1 MEKED
6 KKRIYA
12 NYLEALVKRRLS
24 IRRRRSLEIK
34 RGGVHRDERLL
45 ELQNEWDRIDVLW
58 KKAVET
64 GNTPGTSSIV
74 NETESN
80 DAQLGGAGG
89 IEDESAGSSAS
100 VGTSQRGGA
109 SGDERATTSQ
119 DVFVSNVAHNSGGED
134 ERATTSHDADERPE
148 IITYIQNFRGR
159 HTVRKYSVPSTYNR
173 ELRMYLHAYRDYFID
188 QMRDMYDRSP
198 LAMSLRIHPIIVIRT
213 LRQNISG
220 DDQNGQFVINLAFE
234 LVSEEEISEVFDRWV
249 GTILERYDTE
259 LQDQEGSLWIIDQ
272 IESFSIEY
280 VKVEFRVQVGLY
292 VAYPKKLRG
301 SQYVFNPEIN
311 DGLCVLRAFAAY
323 QCHKKNMSWKNIRRA
338 VNTKKGCLNHAKSSI
353 DDFPITRDKL
363 GILEKENK
371 VSLYVYQ
378 LRKDQGGTFMAM
390 CRKGN
395 KKYKDIMC
403 ALLLNESHLVL
414 IKDFDGYVRTIMSEK
429 GVKKR
434 CRSCLMK
441 LNTQEELDI
450 HEDGCKVNQILVFPP
465 ERTTVHF
472 KNFSHSHSSEYI
484 GVFDFECAL
493 DTTLPAGKIESRH
506 KAIAYCYIIFDRT
519 GEIVCMKSYK
529 GEDAVNHFILSV
541 SGEWT
546 KIKFRRAYHVI
557 HMTEEDK
564 MRHDS
569 QVTCELC
576 GNTFKNAQ
584 DKRKHHDHTLKFN
597 NYIGTYCGHCNL
609 QCKDKSE
616 KLLLFC
622 HNMSYDLGII
632 LKELQ
637 VDKYEIELHSKQ
649 GLRFLKVDIGKVR
662 FQDSLSL
669 LNGSLSTL
677 ADQHIKA
684 GKSLKYTEAILK
696 DAPQDVLPLLCK
708 GKQVLCYD
716 YIDSLKKL
724 DETKLPSKE
733 HFFNS
738 LRNSAISQEDYD
750 HALKVFDLGKCKTL
764 GDYLMLYLKTDVG
777 LLADVFMEW
786 RKTLKDI
793 YKLDVSNYISLPSF
807 SWDAFL
813 LKTNVKLDMI
823 YSHELYD
830 LIKRNL
836 RGGFTC
842 AINQYTKADNPLI
855 NPNFV
860 VESGMGTHILYLY
873 FNSLYAS
880 AMVEALPQNGIRKL
894 SNEEKVAFLDVGLSN
909 VSCEGQKGYW
919 IECDTKYVTPE
930 VARRTDDLPLIL
942 SHMNISQEMLSPYC
956 ESILKNEGRKIPK
969 SNAKLV
975 GSHLP
980 QKNYLIS
987 LDLLQL
993 LLELGLEVEKVHTIY
1008 EYTQSKFLE
1017 PFITT
1022 NIAQRTATRCP
1033 IKSKAF
1039 KLTNNAIFGKSLL
1052 NITKYAEYYRYIKN
1066 EKAFVRASKD
1076 PFLKNITH
1084 LNQDR
1089 VICTFNKEKLE
1100 VKQPLYLGFQILE
1113 IAKKKLYHFWYKVLK
1128 QHYGDDVRLLY
1139 TDTDS
1144 YIFSLKCKDL
1154 YTELKSEPLLG
1165 YMDFSNFSPDH
1176 PLYDDSRKGEVGL
1189 LKSEMCDNHISELIA
1204 LKAKMYS
1211 VKIAGRSTTVS
1222 RANGIPLHFMPLLT
1236 HARYKNVLTTVDREL
1251 FTCKSISN
1259 VKGEICTVRINKRG
1273 ISAFDDKRYHL
1284 DTNQSLAY
1292 GHPDIPLSKRSR
1304 IE

>member
-1 MEKED
+1 
-6 KKRIYA
+6 
-12 NYLEALVKRRLS
+12 
-24 IRRRRSLEIK
+24 
-34 RGGVHRDERLL
+34 
-45 ELQNEWDRIDVLW
+45 
-58 KKAVET
+58 
-64 GNTPGTSSIV
+64 
-74 NETESN
+74 
-80 DAQLGGAGG
+80 
-89 IEDESAGSSAS
+89 
-100 VGTSQRGGA
+100 
-109 SGDERATTSQ
+109 
-119 DVFVSNVAHNSGGED
+119 
-134 ERATTSHDADERPE
+134 
-148 IITYIQNFRGR
+148 
-159 HTVRKYSVPSTYNR
+159 
-173 ELRMYLHAYRDYFID
+173 MYLHVYRDYFIE

-249 GTILERYDTE
+249 GTILERYETE
-259 LQDQEGSLWIIDQ
+259 LQDQEGSGWIIDQ

-280 VKVEFRVQVGLY
+280 VKVEFRVEVGSY
-292 VAYPKKLRG
+292 VAYPEKLRG
-301 SQYVFNPEIN
+301 KKYVFNPEIN

-323 QCHKKNMSWKNIRRA
+323 QCHKKNMPWKHIRRA
-338 VNTKKGCLNHAKSSI
+338 VNTKRGCLNHAKSSI

-378 LRKDQGGTFMAM
+378 LRKDQDRTFMAM

-403 ALLLNESHLVL
+403 ALLLNERHLVL
-414 IKDFDGYVRTIMSEK
+414 IKDFDGYVRTIMTEK
-429 GVKKR
+429 GVKKH
-434 CRSCLMK
+434 CHSCLMK

-450 HEDGCKVNQILVFPP
+450 HEDGCKINQVLVFPP
-465 ERTTVHF
+465 EGTTVHF
-472 KNFSHSHSSEYI
+472 ENFSHTHSNEYI

-506 KAIAYCYIIFDRT
+506 KAIAYCYIIFDRK
-519 GEIVCMKSYK
+519 GEIVCIKSYK
-529 GEDAVNHFILSV
+529 GEDAVNHFILNV
-541 SGEWT
+541 SGEWN
-546 KIKFRRAYHVI
+546 KIKFRRQYHEI
-557 HMTEEDK
+557 HMSEEDK

-569 QVTCELC
+569 QNTCELC
-576 GNTFKNAQ
+576 GNTFKKPK
-584 DKRKHHDHTLKFN
+584 DKHKHHDHTLNFN
-597 NYIGTYCGHCNL
+597 NYIGAYCARCNM
-609 QCKDKSE
+609 QCKDKRE

-632 LKELQ
+632 LKELN
-637 VDKYEIELHSKQ
+637 VDKYNVEIHSKQ
-649 GLRFLKVDIGKVR
+649 GFKFLKVDIGKVR

-677 ADQHIKA
+677 AEQHIKA
-684 GKSLKYTEAILK
+684 GKSLKYTETILK
-696 DAPQDVLPLLCK
+696 DVPRDVLPLLCK
-708 GKQVLCYD
+708 GKQILCYD

-724 DETKLPSKE
+724 DETKLPSKD

-738 LRNSAISQEDYD
+738 LRNSAISQEDYE
-750 HALKVFDLGKCKTL
+750 HALKVFELGKCKTL

-813 LKTNVKLDMI
+813 LKTNVRLDMI

-842 AINQYTKADNPLI
+842 AINQYSKADNPLI
-855 NPNFV
+855 NPNFD
-860 VESGMGTHILYLY
+860 VESGMGTHILYLD

-894 SNEEKVAFLDVGLSN
+894 SNDEKNAILDVGLSN

-919 IECDTKYVTPE
+919 IECDTKHISPE
-930 VARRTDDLPLIL
+930 VARLTDELPLIL
-942 SHMNISQEMLSPYC
+942 SHMNISEEMLSPYC

-969 SNAKLV
+969 SNGKLV
-975 GSHLP
+975 GSHLS

-987 LDLLQL
+987 LELLQL

-1008 EYTQSKFLE
+1008 EYTQTKFLE
-1017 PFITT
+1017 PFIST

-1039 KLTNNAIFGKSLL
+1039 KLTNNAIYGKSLL
-1052 NITKYAEYYRYIKN
+1052 NITKYAEKYRYINN
-1066 EKAFVRASKD
+1066 EKAFIRASKD
-1076 PFLKNITH
+1076 PLLKNITH

-1089 VICTFNKEKLE
+1089 VICTFNKDILE

-1128 QHYGDDVRLLY
+1128 QYYGDDVRLLY

-1165 YMDFSNFSPDH
+1165 YMDFSNFSPEH
-1176 PLYDDSRKGEVGL
+1176 PLYDDSRKGELGL
-1189 LKSEMCDNHISELIA
+1189 LKSEMCDKHISELIA

-1222 RANGIPLHFMPLLT
+1222 RAKGIPSQFMPLLI
-1236 HARYKNVLTTVDREL
+1236 HARYKNVLSNVDREL
-1251 FTCKSISN
+1251 FACKSISN

-1273 ISAFDDKRYHL
+1273 LSAFDDKRYHL
-1284 DTNQSLAY
+1284 NTNESLAY
-1292 GHPDIPLSKRSR
+1292 GHPDIPPSKRRR

>member
-1 MEKED
+1 MEKGD
-6 KKRIYA
+6 SIYSK
-12 NYLEALVKRRLS
+12 YLEALVKRRLS
-24 IRRRRSLEIK
+24 IRKQRSLVIEK
-34 RGGVHRDERLL
+34 GGVQRNERLL
-45 ELQNEWDRIDVLW
+45 QLDNEWARVDALW
-58 KKAVET
+58 KKAIET
-64 GNTPGTSSIV
+64 GNTPGSVV
-74 NETESN
+74 NQT
-80 DAQLGGAGG
+80 AQLGG
-89 IEDESAGSSAS
+89 ESAS
-100 VGTSQRGGA
+100 VGTSQCGGA
-109 SGDERATTSQ
+109 GTSAPIN
-119 DVFVSNVAHNSGGED
+119 DD
-134 ERATTSHDADERPE
+134 ERATTSHDVSDTHNSEDESPE
-148 IITYIQNFRGR
+148 VITYIQNFRGR

-173 ELRMYLHAYRDYFID
+173 ELRMYLHVYRDYFIE

-249 GTILERYDTE
+249 GTILERYESE
-259 LQDQEGSLWIIDQ
+259 LQDQEGSGWIIDQ

-280 VKVEFRVQVGLY
+280 VKVEFRVGVGSY
-292 VAYPKKLRG
+292 VAYPEKLRG
-301 SQYVFNPEIN
+301 KKYVFNPEIN

-323 QCHKKNMSWKNIRRA
+323 QCYKKNMSWVHIRRA
-338 VNTKKGCLNHAKSSI
+338 VTTKRGCLNHAKTSI

-378 LRKDQGGTFMAM
+378 LRKDQDRTFMAM

-414 IKDFDGYVRTIMSEK
+414 IKDFDGYVRTIMTEK
-429 GVKKR
+429 GVKKH
-434 CRSCLMK
+434 CHSCLMK

-450 HEDGCKVNQILVFPP
+450 HEDGCKINQVLVFPP
-465 ERTTVHF
+465 EGTTVHF
-472 KNFSHSHSSEYI
+472 ENFSHTHSNEYI

-506 KAIAYCYIIFDRT
+506 KAIAYCYIIFDRK
-519 GEIVCMKSYK
+519 GEIVCIKSYK
-529 GEDAVNHFILSV
+529 GEDAVNHFILNV
-541 SGEWT
+541 SGEWN
-546 KIKFRRAYHVI
+546 KIKFRRQYHEI
-557 HMTEEDK
+557 HMSEEDK
-564 MRHDS
+564 MKHDS
-569 QVTCELC
+569 QNTCELC
-576 GNTFKNAQ
+576 GNTFKNPK
-584 DKRKHHDHTLKFN
+584 DKHKHHDHTLNFN
-597 NYIGTYCGHCNL
+597 NYIGAYCARCNM
-609 QCKDKSE
+609 QCKDKRE

-632 LKELQ
+632 LKELN
-637 VDKYEIELHSKQ
+637 VDKYNVEIHSKQ
-649 GLRFLKVDIGKVR
+649 GFKFLKVEIGKVR

-677 ADQHIKA
+677 AEQHIKA
-684 GKSLKYTEAILK
+684 GKSLKYTESNLK
-696 DAPQDVLPLLCK
+696 DVPRDVLPLLCK
-708 GKQVLCYD
+708 GKQILCYD

-724 DETKLPSKE
+724 DETKLPSKD

-738 LRNSAISQEDYD
+738 LRNSAISQEDYE
-750 HALKVFDLGKCKTL
+750 HALKVFELGKCKTL

-813 LKTNVKLDMI
+813 LKTNVRLDMI

-842 AINQYTKADNPLI
+842 AINQYSKADNPLI
-855 NPNFV
+855 NPNFD
-860 VESGMGTHILYLY
+860 VESGMGTHILYLD

-894 SNEEKVAFLDVGLSN
+894 SNDEKNAFLDVGLSN

-919 IECDTKYVTPE
+919 IECDTKHISPE
-930 VARRTDDLPLIL
+930 VARLTDELPLIL
-942 SHMNISQEMLSPYC
+942 SHMNISAEMLSPYC

-969 SNAKLV
+969 SNGKLV

-987 LDLLQL
+987 LELLQL

-1008 EYTQSKFLE
+1008 EYTQTKFLE
-1017 PFITT
+1017 PFIST

-1039 KLTNNAIFGKSLL
+1039 KLTNNAIYGKSLL
-1052 NITKYAEYYRYIKN
+1052 NITKYAEKYRYINN
-1066 EKAFVRASKD
+1066 EKAFIRASKD
-1076 PFLKNITH
+1076 PLLKNITH

-1089 VICTFNKEKLE
+1089 VICTFNKDILE

-1165 YMDFSNFSPDH
+1165 YMDFSNFSPEH
-1176 PLYDDSRKGEVGL
+1176 PLYDDSRKGELGL

-1211 VKIAGRSTTVS
+1211 VKIAGRSTNVS
-1222 RANGIPLHFMPLLT
+1222 RAKGIPSQFMPLLT
-1236 HARYKNVLTTVDREL
+1236 HARYKNVLSNVDREL
-1251 FTCKSISN
+1251 FTCKSIGN
-1259 VKGEICTVRINKRG
+1259 VKGEICTVKINKRG
-1273 ISAFDDKRYHL
+1273 LSAFDDKRYHL
-1284 DTNQSLAY
+1284 NTNESLAY
-1292 GHPDIPLSKRSR
+1292 GHPDIPPSKRRR